1 MRNRAQRYK
10 ALAAKQSPG
19 LFLPNASHLE
29 PRVASSNLANKQK
42 RKQDIL
48 KNVLLPFGRG
58 DKNIGVKF
66 GLAAGFLPFCTA
78 TVLQRRY
85 CCKNCSIDCLIICAC
100 AIPSAAHF
108 SRKAEAISLG
118 ALIFSYLYLCSTF
131 LWSIRGKLL
140 DIGVCCLCVLLF
152 VVGEYI
158 TVGVQRCF
166 YIGVAKALLQHLRW
180 HSALNAAGGVCMPQA
195 VQGYNAGYGRIQHI
209 VFFLRYAEIANSL
222 GWWSVPCDP

>member
-1 MRNRAQRYK
+1 MCKREVPPQG
-10 ALAAKQSPG
+10 STS
-19 LFLPNASHLE
+19 LFL
-29 PRVASSNLANKQK
+29 SS
-42 RKQDIL
+42 
-48 KNVLLPFGRG
+48 G
-58 DKNIGVKF
+58 
-66 GLAAGFLPFCTA
+66 
-78 TVLQRRY
+78 
-85 CCKNCSIDCLIICAC
+85 SI
-100 AIPSAAHF
+100 
-108 SRKAEAISLG
+108 
-118 ALIFSYLYLCSTF
+118 F

-209 VFFLRYAEIANSL
+209 VFFQDTLKL
-222 GWWSVPCDP
+222 